1 MGEKINISFLEFLG
15 TEIEFEDEYA
25 REQLAGETAARTED
39 VAVLEARMDTFTA
52 LPAGSTA
59 GDAELMDIRVGADGA
74 TYANAGDA
82 VRGQVSNL
90 NSELSDLQND
100 IVTTYF
106 DATWVQNRVAITN
119 NVLAEITGTTFI
131 HSNFITMTEDLTIE
145 VPSGFTLFGWRCAY
159 NEFGHAG
166 QDALS
171 RWSSGTINISFNSNL
186 PYLVLCVQKNPS
198 AVIVPSDA
206 SGISIYSEHG
216 TIFALKSDVAE
227 LETQV
232 SQNTEDVESASAE
245 LTALENTGTD
255 GKTHTVP
262 MTFSSG
268 RVTVSSSTVTVAT
281 NSSFAYMKYA
291 ELKKGVE
298 YTLNIPSGL
307 DVYAYIL
314 NFNDDTYTRLLDFTP
329 WTSGNTS
336 VSYTIE
342 TVMQGYYLVLSV
354 KKTAGGAITAEE
366 ASAITV
372 TYTSADYVS
381 IVSELKFDT
390 NKSTFS
396 NVPTGGQILYLAD
409 NESSSDYIVNALAY
423 DDGVI
428 IACRSNGRVV
438 RIGYDGTEEL
448 LLEISGSGFDWRL
461 CWKDS
466 NDNVYVSPH
475 ASWGSMNVGDRGL
488 YRLTKGESS
497 FVKVLALYNESSSVT
512 TETQNNDDTIWTMCE
527 DGSGNLYAGV
537 YAHTIRENPSIYKS
551 TNGGVS
557 WTRLI
562 NFNVSRYTSGG
573 KHIHTVVYSKWKNAL
588 YCIVGEINT
597 IFKSNDGGS
606 TWENLNIELRA
617 KGSALLPVQ
626 GGLLVGSD
634 GAYNCEIDFVF
645 NDDKTHETVFSGW
658 ANTVFGIRCSD
669 VTGFIYA
676 FTKIDSSVSS
686 DQYYP
691 PYGVLYGTKTVEAWK
706 NGDYTSGTAP
716 THLQEWENYNASVSI
731 QYPNDAIRPQH
742 FSILVSRDGGLHWEV
757 LKAIPCDSRTAYGI
771 WTIGQFKNGECLC
784 GVYTG
789 NYINGSFETFVTGV
803 SNPIVISEGK
813 HKYTGT
819 GCELDGEIFVRTN
832 TSSIVEQIT

>member
-1 MGEKINISFLEFLG
+1 MAMGDK
-15 TEIEFEDEYA
+15 
-25 REQLAGETAARTED
+25 
-39 VAVLEARMDTFTA
+39 
-52 LPAGSTA
+52 
-59 GDAELMDIRVGADGA
+59 GA
-74 TYANAGDA
+74 TLDGLKASHD
-82 VRGQVSNL
+82 NL
-90 NSELSDLQND
+90 DGKISDLKSDLSDLQND
-100 IVTTYF
+100 IATTYI
-106 DATWVQNRVAITN
+106 DATWLQNRVANTN
-119 NVLAEITGTTFI
+119 NTLTEITSTTFI
-131 HSNFITMTEDLTIE
+131 HSNFITMTEDLIIE
-145 VPSGFTLFGWRCAY
+145 VPSGLTLYGWRCAY
-159 NEFGHAG
+159 NELGHAG
-166 QDALS
+166 QNVQS
-171 RWSSGTINISFNSNL
+171 SWSSGTINISFNSNL
-186 PYLVLCVQKNPS
+186 PYLILCVQKNPS

-206 SGISIYSEHG
+206 SGISIYSKHES
-216 TIFALKSDVAE
+216 IFALKSDVAE
-227 LETQV
+227 LETQA
-232 SQNTEDVESASAE
+232 SQNTEDIESTSAE
-245 LTALENTGTD
+245 LTALKNTGAD
-255 GKTHTVP
+255 GKTNTVP

-268 RVTVSSSTVTVAT
+268 RVTVSANTVTVAT
-281 NSSFAYMKYA
+281 NASFAYMKYA
-291 ELKKGVE
+291 ELKKGIE

-307 DVYAYIL
+307 DVFGYIL
-314 NFNDDTYTRLLDFTP
+314 NFNNDTYTRLLNFP
-329 WTSGNTS
+329 SSWTSGSTS

-342 TVMQGYYLVLSV
+342 SVMQGYYLVLSV
-354 KKTAGGAITAEE
+354 KKTAGGAITAQE

-372 TYTSADYVS
+372 TYTSADYVP
-381 IVSELKFDT
+381 IISELKIDT
-390 NKSTFS
+390 NKSAFS

-438 RIGYDGTEEL
+438 RIGYDGTEEV

-475 ASWGSMNVGDRGL
+475 ASWGSMSVGDRGL
-488 YRLTKGESS
+488 YRLAKGASS

-512 TETQNNDDTIWTMCE
+512 TETQNNNDTIWTMCE
-527 DGSGNLYAGV
+527 DDSGNLYAGV
-537 YAHTIRENPSIYKS
+537 YAHTIRANPSIYKS
-551 TNGGVS
+551 TNGGTS

-562 NFNVSRYTSGG
+562 NFNELRYTFGG

-597 IFKSNDGGS
+597 IFKSSDGGS
-606 TWENLNIELRA
+606 TWENLNIKLRT

-634 GAYNCEIDFVF
+634 GAYNCEIDLVF

-691 PYGVLYGTKTVEAWK
+691 PYGVLYGAKTVEAWK

-716 THLQEWENYNASVSI
+716 THLQEWEDYNASVSSK
-731 QYPNDAIRPQH
+731 YPNDAIRPRH

-789 NYINGSFETFVTGV
+789 NYINNSFVTGV

-813 HKYTGT
+813 HKYTST